1 MYLNVIRNY
10 QNTRKIKT
18 FFSKI
23 SFDNFY
29 PHSLVGGLLSKQKMI
44 R

>member
-18 FFSKI
+18 IFFLK
-23 SFDNFY
+23 Y
-29 PHSLVGGLLSKQKMI
+29 LLVTFIPILLLEAC
-44 R
+44 